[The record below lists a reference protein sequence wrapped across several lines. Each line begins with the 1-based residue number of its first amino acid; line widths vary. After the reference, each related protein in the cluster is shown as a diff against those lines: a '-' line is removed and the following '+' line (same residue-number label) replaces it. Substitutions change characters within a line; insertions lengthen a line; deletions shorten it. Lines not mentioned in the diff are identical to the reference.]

1 MIRERFNKIVGWYN
15 DLDSIKKLI
24 VTFFGLIILIILV
37 NILGNINFE
46 EGIIEYNWDSGN
58 NLVSN
63 LTVNNDRE
71 IYLKSNVILKNLI
84 NTTNNEFYIKEEK
97 VKISDW
103 YKYVVFEEYK
113 SEISSGEFKKIV
125 KKISDEFNII
135 NKNNESIENIYN
147 SLITNIYLYS
157 ESYNMY
163 VVEFNIGEN
172 LHYIGLKFNSDNSY
186 SIFYIE

>member
-1 MIRERFNKIVGWYN
+1 MKQKEAN
-15 DLDSIKKLI
+15 
-24 VTFFGLIILIILV
+24 
-37 NILGNINFE
+37 
-46 EGIIEYNWDSGN
+46 
-58 NLVSN
+58 
-63 LTVNNDRE
+63 
-71 IYLKSNVILKNLI
+71 
-84 NTTNNEFYIKEEK
+84 KEEK

-113 SEISSGEFKKIV
+113 SEISSGDFKKIV

-163 VVEFNIGEN
+163 IVEFNIGDN

>member
-1 MIRERFNKIVGWYN
+1 MIREKFNKIVGWYN

-84 NTTNNEFYIKEEK
+84 TEKKGNNKTLSRFNNFDK
-97 VKISDW
+97 V
-103 YKYVVFEEYK
+103 V
-113 SEISSGEFKKIV
+113 
-125 KKISDEFNII
+125 
-135 NKNNESIENIYN
+135 
-147 SLITNIYLYS
+147 T
-157 ESYNMY
+157 
-163 VVEFNIGEN
+163 
-172 LHYIGLKFNSDNSY
+172 
-186 SIFYIE
+186 IFI